1 MAISV
6 RHIKKF
12 ALYLF
17 SLILLFVST
26 VFIINTPLFDE
37 ELEPELKKILQT
49 PKEIAP
55 QTNAYLA
62 LMGLPAAD
70 DKAIIEVG
78 QQLTAR
84 YLHNRDSLHKDELS
98 EQDTKE
104 ILGGKNLD
112 SSWRNQYTACKA
124 RQETNCLSKMQ
135 AQIQAQ
141 PMTSARYTIMLQRYQ
156 QLLEMRQFQELQSAT
171 YASPIPQ
178 YGLPLSLAKIHLAQ
192 LALDSDPLIFLT
204 AVQKDMA
211 FWRRVLSQSSTLI
224 GKMIA
229 TAAIWSDLR
238 YLSDYLQ
245 NRKLSAEHLA
255 LVQQLLAPLNQ
266 QELSVEQAM
275 AGELRGFA
283 SEYKNAQQAWW
294 NYIGFQV
301 NATLNSKYRTISR
314 TEFALSKLP
323 AAQFAKSMSDDIYNL
338 PSQLSWSPASLYNYT
353 GKLLLQLANP
363 AVIDYIARVHDLN
376 GMLSLVRLQL
386 ALTEVPRDEVEA
398 LVKASAIKNPYTNQP
413 MHWDKS
419 KATLQFT
426 CLSKQTVCQVKLASA
441 TTQP

>member
-6 RHIKKF
+6 RQIKKP

-37 ELEPELKKILQT
+37 ELEPELKNILQP

-55 QTNAYLA
+55 QNNAYLA

-70 DKAIIEVG
+70 GKAIIEVG

-84 YLHNRDSLHKDELS
+84 YLHNRDKLHQDELS
-98 EQDTKE
+98 QQDTKE
-104 ILGGKNLD
+104 ILGGNNLD
-112 SSWRNQYTACKA
+112 SAWRNQYTACKA
-124 RQETNCLSKMQ
+124 RQETNCLSKMR
-135 AQIQAQ
+135 ALILAK
-141 PMTSARYTIMLQRYQ
+141 PMTSTRYAIMLQRYQ
-156 QLLEMRQFQELQSAT
+156 QILEMRQFQELQSAT
-171 YASPIPQ
+171 FASPIPQ
-178 YGLPLSLAKIHLAQ
+178 YVLPLSLAKIHLAQ
-192 LALDSDPLIFLT
+192 LALESDPLIFLT

-211 FWRRVLSQSSTLI
+211 FWRLVLSQSTTLI
-224 GKMIA
+224 SKIVA
-229 TAAIWSDLR
+229 TAAIWNDLG

-245 NRKLSAEHLA
+245 NRKLSTEHLA
-255 LVQQLLAPLNQ
+255 LAQQLLTPLNQ
-266 QELSVEQAM
+266 QELSVEPAM

-283 SEYKNAQQAWW
+283 SEYKQARQAWW

-301 NATLNSKYRTISR
+301 NATLNSKYRTISK

-363 AVIDYIARVHDLN
+363 TVIDYIARVHDLN

-413 MHWDKS
+413 MQWDKS

-426 CLSKQTVCQVKLASA
+426 CLSKQAVCQVSLQSTAH
-441 TTQP
+441 QD

>member
-1 MAISV
+1 MAISI
-6 RHIKKF
+6 RQIKKP

-26 VFIINTPLFDE
+26 VFFINTPLFDE
-37 ELEPELKKILQT
+37 ELEPELKKILQ
-49 PKEIAP
+49 PVKEIAP
-55 QTNAYLA
+55 QTNAYIA

-70 DKAIIEVG
+70 EKAIIEVG

-84 YLHNRDSLHKDELS
+84 YLHNRDKLHQDELS
-98 EQDTKE
+98 AQDTQE
-104 ILGGKNLD
+104 ILGGQDLD

-124 RQETNCLSKMQ
+124 RQETNCLNKIQ
-135 AQIQAQ
+135 AQILAK
-141 PMTSARYTIMLQRYQ
+141 PMTNTRYAVMLQRYQ
-156 QLLEMRQFQELQSAT
+156 QILEMQQFQELQSAT
-171 YASPIPQ
+171 FASPIPQ
-178 YGLPLSLAKIHLAQ
+178 YVLPMSLAKIHLAQ
-192 LALDSDPLIFLT
+192 LALESDPLIFLT
-204 AVQKDMA
+204 AMQKDMA
-211 FWRRVLSQSSTLI
+211 FWRLVLSQSTTLI
-224 GKMIA
+224 SKMIA
-229 TAAIWSDLR
+229 TAAIWNDLG

-255 LVQQLLAPLNQ
+255 LAQQLLTPLNQ
-266 QELSVEQAM
+266 QELSVEPAM
-275 AGELRGFA
+275 AGEFRGFA
-283 SEYKNAQQAWW
+283 SEYKQARQAWW
-294 NYIGFQV
+294 NNIGFQV

-338 PSQLSWSPASLYNYT
+338 PSQLTWSPASLYNYT
-353 GKLLLQLANP
+353 GKLLLQLGTP
-363 AVIDYIARVHDLN
+363 TVIDYIARIHDLN

-398 LVKASAIKNPYTNQP
+398 LVKSSAIKNPYTNQP
-413 MHWDKS
+413 MQWDKS

-426 CLSKQTVCQVKLASA
+426 CLSKQAVCQVKLAST